1 MGKLGAEIA
10 DMVGPPDSK
19 SKKYSKAASDE
30 EDAADGGDDEESED
44 SGGQEDAELSAM
56 EEFEGAGDA
65 KAKLEAFKKLL
76 DIVG

>member
-19 SKKYSKAASDE
+19 SKKYAKSDA